1 MDEHE
6 ENFKDIFRYT
16 DVEYTPDGY
25 TDVYRWDDFLVI
37 AGDHVYSAM
46 DTIDSVSPGGE
57 YEGFD
62 PQYAYTCEIVGC
74 GDLFDGCA
82 LFRPV
87 SHDGEDYIQ
96 IAFLRSDIDDSTG
109 EYTERFEA
117 GSFDMPAADALRFDL
132 AVDLMDYFSGR
143 TFEGEPGV
151 SRGLEPREA
160 VAAVE
165 GATGCDLNFF
175 EDFWL
180 GSPGEIVESV
190 HVGPYTKQSLLD
202 FSYYA
207 KELSR
212 RYGFADSDILEIA
225 RHLPEECPDRFAAVK
240 AYLDCEYVPDGDAP
254 DEKTY
259 RWGDFLEIAG
269 GDARYAAMLVDR
281 TAAGEPEE
289 GLHPETLVDQD
300 IRDGEAF
307 MLAGR
312 PIAPEDAYDL
322 PGSWTR
328 TSPKSPIGPPPGRP
342 AAPTA
347 FSHAMSISTAST
359 RSAPG
364 TRTGCAPTA
373 TRWGSA
379 GTTARSTTSRASPS
393 SRWSGS
399 CARTGTISP
408 SYSTGSALSRLSTA
422 RPYTCRCPSRSTA
435 RRCGP
440 AATTSA
446 GARPSHPISAAR
458 GGTSPT
464 RPWPPGLPRGA

>member
-207 KELSR
+207 KELSPR
-212 RYGFADSDILEIA
+212 RAARSALPPGPCAHRPARASNATGSTSITATNRSRARSSSGNDIRRPGPSSAWKPA
-225 RHLPEECPDRFAAVK
+225 RPSTATRPPP
-240 AYLDCEYVPDGDAP
+240 VPC
-254 DEKTY
+254 TY
-259 RWGDFLEIAG
+259 RRPPSARPSAMDRLSPGSISTMETNRSRHRSSSSRSSPNAARALYRWRPRRGPPRGTRVARTVASG
-269 GDARYAAMLVDR
+269 PDARYN
-281 TAAGEPEE
+281 
-289 GLHPETLVDQD
+289 
-300 IRDGEAF
+300 
-307 MLAGR
+307 
-312 PIAPEDAYDL
+312 
-322 PGSWTR
+322 
-328 TSPKSPIGPPPGRP
+328 
-342 AAPTA
+342 
-347 FSHAMSISTAST
+347 
-359 RSAPG
+359 
-364 TRTGCAPTA
+364 
-373 TRWGSA
+373 
-379 GTTARSTTSRASPS
+379 
-393 SRWSGS
+393 
-399 CARTGTISP
+399 
-408 SYSTGSALSRLSTA
+408 
-422 RPYTCRCPSRSTA
+422 
-435 RRCGP
+435 RCG
-440 AATTSA
+440 
-446 GARPSHPISAAR
+446 R
-458 GGTSPT
+458 
-464 RPWPPGLPRGA
+464 